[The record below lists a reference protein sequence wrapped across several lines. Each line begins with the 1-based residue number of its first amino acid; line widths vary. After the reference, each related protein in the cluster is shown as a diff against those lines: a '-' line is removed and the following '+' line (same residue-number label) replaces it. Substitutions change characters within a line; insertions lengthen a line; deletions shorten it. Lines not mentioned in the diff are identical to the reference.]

1 MNGAMMRMKNMDM
14 QREKVVFQRAL
25 KLAKSLILKTLPRQN
40 LKKKKKRN
48 TLLKKFVTKELTKM
62 EKLNT
67 S

>member
-1 MNGAMMRMKNMDM
+1 MKNKDM
-14 QREKVVFQRAL
+14 QQEKGVFQMAL
-25 KLAKSLILKTLPRQN
+25 MLAKSLIMKTLPHQN
-40 LKKKKKRN
+40 LKKKKKKKRN